1 MKKRNVYLILFTVLL
16 TMLTLLLPLAGC
28 QRQVNAVE
36 KQGKLLD
43 YSVTGSKAGYEFPGL
58 TWGLSSQQVLAVSK
72 LESADVTDLAEQ
84 EKLQVKENIT
94 FNQPAVEASVLYVFS
109 NDELIGVDL
118 LVAAQDAEALST
130 ICKSVSEQAK
140 ELLEKPD
147 ANSLDM
153 LAKCDGDVKW
163 LGEDGSSFAITLPTT
178 QPNEDKVMVLSVRA
192 PKN

>member
-1 MKKRNVYLILFTVLL
+1 M
-16 TMLTLLLPLAGC
+16 
-28 QRQVNAVE
+28 
-36 KQGKLLD
+36 
-43 YSVTGSKAGYEFPGL
+43 
-58 TWGLSSQQVLAVSK
+58 LAVSK

-84 EKLQVKENIT
+84 EKLQVKENVT

-163 LGEDGSSFAITLPTT
+163 QGYGSSFAITLPTT
-178 QPNEDKVMVLSVRA
+178 QPNEDKAMVLFIRA